1 MWSLAY
7 DFKLLTSSSDGKKE
21 YNILKTYQL
30 KYHVRPWHDFKLHT
44 GGISVKISCGPWHMT
59 LNCILEAYQL
69 KYHVVLGI

>member
-30 KYHVRPWHDFKLHT
+30 KYHVRPWH
-44 GGISVKISCGPWHMT
+44 MT